1 MSFTDLFKNSVVEG
15 FTNADISLSK
25 ILVTLGITVVLA
37 LYIFAIYRL
46 APKSVFYS
54 KGFAISMAAISVI
67 TAAILIAMQ
76 SNLVISLGMVGALS
90 IVRFRTA
97 IKDPMDLLFLFWS
110 IGVGIICGAG
120 LYSVAIVGS
129 LVVTVVLL
137 VLSLTPVVR
146 APFLLVVNGEDEE
159 LEKAVLAAVEHHTRA
174 YRVKSRNRSRGHMD
188 LIVEVRVKE
197 GGDLLREVAAI
208 PSVEEAS
215 LLSHDG
221 ETTF

>member
-37 LYIFAIYRL
+37 LYIF
-46 APKSVFYS
+46 
-54 KGFAISMAAISVI
+54 AISVI

>member
-1 MSFTDLFKNSVVEG
+1 MSFSDLFKKSVVEG

-37 LYIFAIYRL
+37 LYIFAVYRL
-46 APKSVFYS
+46 ATKSVFYS

-146 APFLLVVNGEDEE
+146 APFLLVVNGEGEE
-159 LEKAVLAAVEHHTRA
+159 LEQAVLEAVQHHTRA
-174 YRVKSRNRSRGHMD
+174 YRVKSRNLSRGHMD
-188 LIVEVRVKE
+188 LIVEVRVKA

-208 PSVEEAS
+208 SSVEEAS